1 MTLEARIPP
10 PVIAIAAALIIWGI
24 AQWAPQM
31 AIPGYLRLATAL
43 ALVAVG
49 AACSIAGVV
58 AFRRAQTTVNPTTPD
73 AASSLVRT
81 GIYRLTRNPMYL
93 GLLLVLC
100 GWAIFLS
107 SLWGLLGAATFVVYM
122 NAFQIAP
129 EERALA
135 RIFGSAFAAYTANVR
150 RWL

>member
-1 MTLEARIPP
+1 MTLDARIPP
-10 PVIAIAAALIIWGI
+10 PAIAIAAALIIWGI
-24 AQWAPQM
+24 AHWAPQM
-31 AIPGYLRLATAL
+31 AIPGPIRLATAL
-43 ALVAVG
+43 VLVALGV
-49 AACSIAGVV
+49 ACSVAGVI
-58 AFRRAQTTVNPTTPD
+58 AFRRAHTTVNPTTPD

-81 GIYRLTRNPMYL
+81 GIYRFTRNPMYL
-93 GLLLVLC
+93 GLLLILC

-107 SLWGLLGAATFVVYM
+107 SLWGLLGAGAFVLYL

-135 RIFGSAFAAYTANVR
+135 RIFGSTFAAYTASVR